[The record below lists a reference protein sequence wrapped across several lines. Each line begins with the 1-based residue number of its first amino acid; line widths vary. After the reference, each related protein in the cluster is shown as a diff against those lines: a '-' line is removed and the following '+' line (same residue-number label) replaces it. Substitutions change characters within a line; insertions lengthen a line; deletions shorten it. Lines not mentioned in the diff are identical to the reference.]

1 MINLIDK
8 LYAKIPVKGIF
19 LRSIRYILR
28 LTANIYAR
36 YFMRTRNIKRSIN
49 DDTLIV
55 SLTSYPARIKSVWLV
70 VKTLLNQKE
79 VNDFAII
86 LWLSRKQFPDGVE
99 SLPNNLKRLCPNGL
113 IIRFV
118 DDDLKSHKKY
128 FYAFKE
134 FPNNV
139 VITVDDDVL
148 YPSNLV
154 YSLFTAH
161 KRFTDCVICN
171 RGAVI
176 RKDFPYNEWG
186 QVENYMTPQDNIL
199 PTGIGGVLYPPKSY
213 NEAIFSV
220 DAIKQTCINGDDLW
234 LSLMCRLNGTKVVHT
249 GIKFGFVTVLSTQ
262 DTALCIK
269 NLNEN
274 KNDSQILSLTNWMRS
289 NYKTDFYLSN
299 FYQHE
304 TI

>member
-1 MINLIDK
+1 MLDYFDY
-8 LYAKIPVKGIF
+8 LYVKIPLYGHL
-19 LRSIRYILR
+19 LRGIRYFIR
-28 LTANIYAR
+28 IFANLYAR
-36 YFMRTRNIKRSIN
+36 YLMVGENINNTITN
-49 DDTLIV
+49 DTLIV
-55 SLTSYPARIKSVWLV
+55 SLTSYPARIKNVWMV

-79 VNDFAII
+79 VNDLAII
-86 LWLSRKQFPDGVE
+86 LWLSREQFPDGVK
-99 SLPNNLKRLCPNGL
+99 SLPNNLKRLCSNGL

-148 YPSNLV
+148 YPSNLI
-154 YSLFTAH
+154 YTLFTAH

-176 RKDFPYNEWG
+176 RKDFPYKEWG

-220 DAIKQTCINGDDLW
+220 DTIKQTCINGDDLW
-234 LSLMCRLNGTKVVHT
+234 LNFMCRIVGTKIVHT
-249 GIKFGFVTVLSTQ
+249 KEKFGFITIFSSQKSALSISNIEC
-262 DTALCIK
+262 D
-269 NLNEN
+269 
-274 KNDSQILSLTNWMRS
+274 KNDQQISYISKWARHIFDV
-289 NYKTDFYLSN
+289 DF
-299 FYQHE
+299 FVG
-304 TI
+304 IK

>member
-28 LTANIYAR
+28 LSANIYAR
-36 YFMRTRNIKRSIN
+36 YFMRTRNIKRSITN
-49 DDTLIV
+49 DTLIV
-55 SLTSYPARIKSVWLV
+55 SLTSYPARIKNVWMV

-79 VNDFAII
+79 VNDLAII
-86 LWLSRKQFPDGVE
+86 LWLSREQFPDGVE
-99 SLPNNLKRLCPNGL
+99 SLPNNLKRLCSNGL

-148 YPSNLV
+148 YPSNLI
-154 YSLFTAH
+154 YTLFTAH

-176 RKDFPYNEWG
+176 RKDFPYKEWG

-220 DAIKQTCINGDDLW
+220 DTIKQTCINGDDLW
-234 LSLMCRLNGTKVVHT
+234 LNFMCRIVGTKIVHT
-249 GIKFGFVTVLSTQ
+249 KEKFGFITIFSSQKSALSISNIEC
-262 DTALCIK
+262 D
-269 NLNEN
+269 
-274 KNDSQILSLTNWMRS
+274 KNDQQISYISKWARHIFDV
-289 NYKTDFYLSN
+289 DF
-299 FYQHE
+299 FVG
-304 TI
+304 IK

>member
-28 LTANIYAR
+28 LSANIYAR

-79 VNDFAII
+79 VNDLAII
-86 LWLSRKQFPDGVE
+86 LWLSREQFPDGVE
-99 SLPNNLKRLCPNGL
+99 SLPNNLKRLCSNGL

-148 YPSNLV
+148 YPSNLI
-154 YSLFTAH
+154 YTLFTAH

-176 RKDFPYNEWG
+176 RKDFPYKEWG

-213 NEAIFSV
+213 NGAIFNI

-234 LSLMCRLNGTKVVHT
+234 LSLMCRLNGTKVVFT
-249 GIKFGFVTVLSTQ
+249 GVKFGFVTILSTQ
-262 DTALCIK
+262 NTALCIK
-269 NLNEN
+269 NVNDN
-274 KNDSQILSLTNWMRS
+274 KNDSQILSLTNWMRN
-289 NYKTDFYLSN
+289 NYITDFYLSN
-299 FYQHE
+299 FS
-304 TI
+304 